1 MLRSALLVPVALATV
16 ALTGCALADDGPR
29 VTQTRDV
36 DAFTRIDNTASV
48 DVRLHV
54 GEPQRVRV
62 RAGDKV
68 IDDVHTDVRD
78 GTLRVTFDHH
88 GLGGNDVVVEASVPT
103 LDGLVVSGSGDVDA
117 DGIRSDAFE
126 VRSDGSADIGL
137 TGTARQLALDL
148 DGSGD
153 ANVAG
158 LVARSARVS
167 VSGSGDASVRAD
179 DRLDVKLDGSGDVKY
194 RGHPQ
199 VTKNDDG
206 SGDIKRVD

>member
-1 MLRSALLVPVALATV
+1 M
-16 ALTGCALADDGPR
+16 
-29 VTQTRDV
+29 
-36 DAFTRIDNTASV
+36 
-48 DVRLHV
+48 
-54 GEPQRVRV
+54 
-62 RAGDKV
+62 

-103 LDGLVVSGSGDVDA
+103 LDGIVVSGSGDVDA

-137 TGTARQLALDL
+137 TGTARRLALDL

-167 VSGSGDASVRAD
+167 ISGSGDASVRAA

-194 RGHPQ
+194 RGNPQ

-206 SGDIKRVD
+206 SGDIKRAG